1 MPKHTV
7 DVCDAAV
14 ASLSKV
20 LPAVAEVLGG
30 RYVDSGGWRLAF
42 DFGPPHLLA
51 ATVTIELR
59 PDYVAERGATWSTW
73 ISGASLSPMRGEPS
87 TQTIAGVAH
96 THGAAVVAASQFAG
110 VAEVIVRHEVER
122 AVGGAP

>member
-7 DVCDAAV
+7 NVYDAIV
-14 ASLSKV
+14 ASLFKI

-30 RYVDSGGWRLAF
+30 RCVGDAGWRLAF
-42 DFGPPHLLA
+42 DFGPTHLLA

-59 PDYVAERGATWSTW
+59 PDYAAERVTWSTW

-96 THGAAVVAASQFAG
+96 THGAAIVAASQFAE
-110 VAEVIVRHEVER
+110 VAEAIVRHEVER
-122 AVGGAP
+122 AAGAAL